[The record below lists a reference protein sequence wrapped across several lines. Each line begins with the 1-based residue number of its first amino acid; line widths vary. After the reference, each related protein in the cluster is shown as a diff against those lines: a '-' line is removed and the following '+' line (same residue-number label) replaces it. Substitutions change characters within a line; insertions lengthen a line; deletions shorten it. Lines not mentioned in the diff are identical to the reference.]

1 MTVKLIS
8 TIFIALILTAKTSEP
23 EKEIGFWR
31 FDEPPIAQ
39 LLSQHGFKV
48 DESWFDPVERSTIR
62 IAHRGGA
69 GALVSADGLVMLS
82 RHQIEPWIRE
92 IGFVGPSIL
101 RDGFLASRR
110 NRELRIKGLTA
121 EQFDSFSDVT
131 SEIREAAQSDEG
143 EDSSRGV
150 AMAIRA
156 LVESESTRT
165 GLLCR
170 VEKRDNGKRF
180 VLFRFREFH
189 DLRLVFAPETAIAY
203 FGGDFDNFNF
213 PRWSFDV
220 AFLRL
225 YKNEKPVKSP
235 DFFSLSSRE
244 PKIQSAH
251 VVAGFPG
258 RTRRGKAWPIIENEK
273 TQYLPTV
280 ENVLSRL
287 ISCLS
292 TFSNSHPDHGESRFR
307 LAELRSNLKAIQGY
321 RHALATPSILE
332 RLKRR
337 EQQALGKGDE
347 HAKSLQETV
356 LALRNELEQ
365 RREKFRRR
373 MYSRLESSMAAKAR
387 SFLALS
393 RLEHAKSKDDGDSHQ
408 RGHLKDLRTYLGKS
422 SEVDRNLEV
431 AVARARVALAK
442 EQLGEND
449 PFVASC
455 AKGANGKGA
464 AEAIAQTQLFDQ
476 AFCVKLIKGAPGS
489 IDESDDPLIVLVR
502 ELDEIWSSLWGKNSD
517 VELHRLRELERKY
530 HRILDLSQPRPE
542 KSEGLGAPMTEPN
555 GGPRITFGT
564 LKGVANGIGI
574 VPAMTSLWGLWARQR
589 AMGGVSPFK
598 LPPRWSLAKDKLDLD
613 TPMVLSSTVDAV
625 DNSEG
630 SPVVDQNGALL
641 GIVFDTNFLG
651 LANTY
656 VSRPEGGR
664 ALVLSSL
671 VVLEALSKVYNAS
684 GLLMEIRSAK

>member
-8 TIFIALILTAKTSEP
+8 TILIALILTAKTSEP
-23 EKEIGFWR
+23 EKEVGFWR

-39 LLSQHGFKV
+39 LLSQHGFRV
-48 DESWFDPVERSTIR
+48 DESWFNRMERSTIR

-69 GALVSADGLVMLS
+69 GVLVSADGLVMLS

-110 NRELRIKGLTA
+110 SRELRIKGLTA

-131 SEIREAAQSDEG
+131 SEIQEAAQSDGAES
-143 EDSSRGV
+143 SSRAI

-203 FGGDFDNFNF
+203 FGGDYDNFNF

-220 AFLRL
+220 AFLRI
-225 YKNEKPVKSP
+225 YKDEKPASSP
-235 DFFSLSSRE
+235 DFFNISTQE
-244 PKIQSAH
+244 PKAQSVH

-258 RTRRGKAWPIIENEK
+258 RTRRGKAWPVLENEK
-273 TQYLPTV
+273 NQYLPMV
-280 ENVLSRL
+280 ENVVSRL

-292 TFSNSHPDHGESRFR
+292 TFSNSHPDHGESRSR
-307 LAELRSNLKAIQGY
+307 LAELKNTLKAVQGY

-332 RLKRR
+332 RLRRR
-337 EQQALGKGDE
+337 ERLALGKGDE
-347 HAKSLQETV
+347 HAKSLEETV
-356 LALRNELEQ
+356 KALRSELEE
-365 RREKFRRR
+365 RKENFRRR

-387 SFLALS
+387 SFLALA
-393 RLEHAKSKDDGDSHQ
+393 RLEHAKSKKDGDSHQ
-408 RGHLKDLRTYLGKS
+408 RGHLKDLRTYLGKP

-431 AVARARVALAK
+431 AVAQARVALAK

-449 PFVASC
+449 PFVAAC
-455 AKGANGKGA
+455 AQGAHGKGA

-476 AFCVKLIKGAPGS
+476 AFCVRLMGGAPQS

-502 ELDEIWSSLWGKNSD
+502 ELDEIWDVLWGKNSD
-517 VELHRLRELERKY
+517 VERHRLRELEREY
-530 HRILDLSQPRPE
+530 HRILDLSQPR
-542 KSEGLGAPMTEPN
+542 SGNSDGSGAPMVEPD

-564 LKGVANGIGI
+564 LRGVANGVSL
-574 VPAMTSLWGLWARQR
+574 VPVMTSLWGLWARQR

-613 TPMVLSSTVDAV
+613 TPMVLSSTIDAV

-630 SPVVDQNGALL
+630 SPVVDRNGALL
-641 GIVFDTNFLG
+641 GIVFDTNFVG

-656 VSRPEGGR
+656 VSRPKGGR

-684 GLLMEIRSAK
+684 GLLMEIRNAK